1 MNDTELMTIIRKA
14 IEEVTKDEKAA
25 SKCSKCVCDGEVED
39 ISAYSLR
46 EEFNIPNPYNKE
58 EYLRIKAK
66 TDARLGVWRCG
77 PRPLTRTTLRVRA
90 DNAAAM
96 DAVFNDVSEEYL
108 KRNNL
113 KSYTTKCSSKE
124 EYLTRPDLGRVFDD
138 ETMAQIKKDCINDP
152 DVQIVVSDGLSSSA
166 VEANIDAVLPALY
179 NGLKSSGL
187 KVGTPFFV
195 KYGRVGA
202 EDSVA
207 KLLNAKVTVILLGER
222 PGLATSSSLSAYCV
236 YGGYPGI
243 PEANRTVVSNI
254 HKAGTP
260 PVEAGAYIAELCQ
273 LMCSKKASGLDLKAN

>member
-1 MNDTELMTIIRKA
+1 MNDTELMKIIREA
-14 IEEVTKDEKAA
+14 IAQATQGEAA
-25 SKCSKCVCDGEVED
+25 SKCACKCECDGEVDD

-58 EYLRIKAK
+58 EYMRIKAK
-66 TDARLGVWRCG
+66 TDARLGVWRAG

-96 DAVFNDVSEEYL
+96 DAVFNDVHEEYL
-108 KRNNL
+108 ERNNL
-113 KSYTTKCSSKE
+113 KTYQTKCDSKE
-124 EYLTRPDLGRVFDD
+124 TYLTRPDLGRIFDE
-138 ETMAQIKKDCINDP
+138 ETAAQIKKDCINEP

-166 VEANIDAVLPALY
+166 VEANIDAVLPAIY
-179 NGLKSSGL
+179 NGLKATNL

-207 KLLNAKVTVILLGER
+207 SVLGAKVTVILLGER
-222 PGLATSSSLSAYCV
+222 PGLATSSSLSAYIV

-254 HKAGTP
+254 HNAGTP
-260 PVEAGAYIAELCQ
+260 PVEAGAYIAELCKQ
-273 LMCSKKASGLDLKAN
+273 IYDKKASGLDLKA

>member
-1 MNDTELMTIIRKA
+1 MNDTELMKIIREA
-14 IEEVTKDEKAA
+14 IAQATQGEAA
-25 SKCSKCVCDGEVED
+25 SKCACKCECDGEVDD

-58 EYLRIKAK
+58 EYMRLKAK
-66 TDARLGVWRCG
+66 TDARLGVWRAG

-96 DAVFNDVSEEYL
+96 DAVFNDVHEEYL
-108 KRNNL
+108 ERNNL
-113 KSYTTKCSSKE
+113 KTYQTKCDSKE
-124 EYLTRPDLGRVFDD
+124 TYLTRPDLGRIFDE
-138 ETMAQIKKDCINDP
+138 ETAAKIKAECINDP

-166 VEANIDAVLPALY
+166 VEANIDAVLPAIY
-179 NGLKSSGL
+179 NGLKATNL

-207 KLLNAKVTVILLGER
+207 SILNAKVTVILLGER
-222 PGLATSSSLSAYCV
+222 PGLATSSSLSAYIV

-260 PVEAGAYIAELCQ
+260 PVEAGAYIAELCKQ
-273 LMCSKKASGLDLKAN
+273 IFDKKASGLDLKA

>member
-1 MNDTELMTIIRKA
+1 MNDTELMKIIREA
-14 IEEVTKDEKAA
+14 IAQATQGEAA
-25 SKCSKCVCDGEVED
+25 SKCACKCECDGEVDD

-58 EYLRIKAK
+58 EYMRIKAK
-66 TDARLGVWRCG
+66 TDARLGVWRAG

-96 DAVFNDVSEEYL
+96 DAVFNDVHEEYL
-108 KRNNL
+108 ERNNL
-113 KSYTTKCSSKE
+113 KTYQTKCDSKE
-124 EYLTRPDLGRVFDD
+124 TYLTRPDLGRVFDD
-138 ETMAQIKKDCINDP
+138 ETAAKIKAECINDP

-166 VEANIDAVLPALY
+166 VEANIDAVLPAIY
-179 NGLKSSGL
+179 NGLKATNL

-207 KLLNAKVTVILLGER
+207 SILNAKVTVILLGER
-222 PGLATSSSLSAYCV
+222 PGLATSSSLSAYIV

-260 PVEAGAYIAELCQ
+260 PVEAGAYIAELCKQ
-273 LMCSKKASGLDLKAN
+273 IFDKKASGLDLKA

>member
-1 MNDTELMTIIRKA
+1 MNNEELMELVRKA
-14 IEEVTKDEKAA
+14 VSEAVDKNKGG
-25 SKCSKCVCDGEVED
+25 KCCVSDGEVED

-58 EYLRIKAK
+58 EYMRLKAK
-66 TDARLGVWRCG
+66 TDARLGVWRSG

-96 DAVFNDVSEEYL
+96 DAVFNDVGQEYL
-108 KRNNL
+108 DRNNL
-113 KSYTTKCSSKE
+113 KCYSTKCGSKE

-138 ETMAQIKKDCINDP
+138 ETAAQIKKDCINEP
-152 DVQIVVSDGLSSSA
+152 DIQIVVSDGLSSSA
-166 VEANIDAVLPALY
+166 VEANVDTVLPAIL
-179 NGLKSSGL
+179 NGLKTSNA

-195 KYGRVGA
+195 KHGRVGA

-207 KLLNAKVTVILLGER
+207 KILNAKVTVILLGER

-254 HKAGTP
+254 HSHGTP
-260 PVEAGAYIAELCQ
+260 AAEAGAYISELC
-273 LMCSKKASGLDLKAN
+273 LEILKHKASGLDLKNS

>member
-1 MNDTELMTIIRKA
+1 MNDTELMKIIREA
-14 IEEVTKDEKAA
+14 IAQATQGEAA
-25 SKCSKCVCDGEVED
+25 SKCACKCECDGEVDD

-58 EYLRIKAK
+58 EYMRLKAK
-66 TDARLGVWRCG
+66 TDARLGVWRAG

-96 DAVFNDVSEEYL
+96 DAVFNDVHEEYL
-108 KRNNL
+108 ERNNL
-113 KSYTTKCSSKE
+113 KTYQTKCDSKE
-124 EYLTRPDLGRVFDD
+124 TYLTRPDLGRVFDE
-138 ETMAQIKKDCINDP
+138 ETAAQIKKDCIAEP

-166 VEANIDAVLPALY
+166 VEANIDAVLPAIY
-179 NGLKSSGL
+179 NGLKATNL

-207 KLLNAKVTVILLGER
+207 QILGAKVTVILLGER

-260 PVEAGAYIAELCQ
+260 PVEAGAYIAELCKQ
-273 LMCSKKASGLDLKAN
+273 MFDKKASGLDLKA

>member
-1 MNDTELMTIIRKA
+1 MNDTELMKIIREA
-14 IEEVTKDEKAA
+14 IAQATQGEAA
-25 SKCSKCVCDGEVED
+25 SKCACKCECDGEVDD

-46 EEFNIPNPYNKE
+46 EEFNSPNPYNKE
-58 EYLRIKAK
+58 EYMRIKAK
-66 TDARLGVWRCG
+66 TDARLGVWRAG

-96 DAVFNDVSEEYL
+96 DAVFNDVHEEYL
-108 KRNNL
+108 ERNNL
-113 KSYTTKCSSKE
+113 KTYQTKCDSKE
-124 EYLTRPDLGRVFDD
+124 TYLTRPDLGRVFDD
-138 ETMAQIKKDCINDP
+138 ETAAKIKAECISDP

-166 VEANIDAVLPALY
+166 VEANIDAVLPAIY
-179 NGLKSSGL
+179 NGLKATNL

-207 KLLNAKVTVILLGER
+207 KILNAKVTVILLGER

-260 PVEAGAYIAELCQ
+260 PVEAGAYIAELCKQ
-273 LMCSKKASGLDLKAN
+273 MYDKKASGLDLKA

>member
-1 MNDTELMTIIRKA
+1 MNDTELMKIIREA
-14 IEEVTKDEKAA
+14 IAQATTGDKAA
-25 SKCSKCVCDGEVED
+25 SKCVCDGEVED

-46 EEFNIPNPYNKE
+46 DEFNIPNPYNKE
-58 EYLRIKAK
+58 EYMRLKAK

-96 DAVFNDVSEEYL
+96 DAVFNDVHEEYL
-108 KRNNL
+108 ERNNL
-113 KSYTTKCSSKE
+113 KTYTTKCCSKE
-124 EYLTRPDLGRVFDD
+124 EYLTRPDLGRIFDD
-138 ETMAQIKKDCINDP
+138 ETAAQIKKDCINDP

-166 VEANIDAVLPALY
+166 VEANIDAVLPSIY
-179 NGLKSSGL
+179 NGLKSTGL
-187 KVGTPFFV
+187 KIGTPFFV

-202 EDSVA
+202 EDSIA
-207 KLLNAKVTVILLGER
+207 KILNAKVTVILLGER

-273 LMCSKKASGLDLKAN
+273 TMFQKKASGLDLKAE

>member
-1 MNDTELMTIIRKA
+1 MNDTELMKIIREA
-14 IEEVTKDEKAA
+14 IAQATQGEAA
-25 SKCSKCVCDGEVED
+25 SKCACKCECDGEVDD

-58 EYLRIKAK
+58 EYMRIKAK
-66 TDARLGVWRCG
+66 TDARLGVWRAG

-96 DAVFNDVSEEYL
+96 DAVFNDVHEEYL
-108 KRNNL
+108 ERNNL
-113 KSYTTKCSSKE
+113 KTYQTKCDSKE
-124 EYLTRPDLGRVFDD
+124 TYLTRPDLGRVFDD
-138 ETMAQIKKDCINDP
+138 ETAAKIKAECINDP

-166 VEANIDAVLPALY
+166 VEANIDAVLPAIF
-179 NGLKSSGL
+179 NGLKATGL

-207 KLLNAKVTVILLGER
+207 SILNAKVTVILLGER
-222 PGLATSSSLSAYCV
+222 PGLATSSSLSAYIV

-260 PVEAGAYIAELCQ
+260 PVEAGAYIAELCKQ
-273 LMCSKKASGLDLKAN
+273 IFDKKASGLDLKA

>member
-1 MNDTELMTIIRKA
+1 MNDTELMKIIREA
-14 IEEVTKDEKAA
+14 IAQATQGEAA
-25 SKCSKCVCDGEVED
+25 PKCECKCECDGEVDD

-58 EYLRIKAK
+58 EYMRIKAK
-66 TDARLGVWRCG
+66 TDARLGVWRAG

-96 DAVFNDVSEEYL
+96 DAVFNDVHEEYL
-108 KRNNL
+108 ERNNL
-113 KSYTTKCSSKE
+113 KTYQTKCDSKE
-124 EYLTRPDLGRVFDD
+124 TYLTRPDLGRVFDD
-138 ETMAQIKKDCINDP
+138 ETAAKIKAECINDA

-166 VEANIDAVLPALY
+166 VEANIDAVLPAIY
-179 NGLKSSGL
+179 NGLKATNL

-207 KLLNAKVTVILLGER
+207 SVLGAKVTVILLGER
-222 PGLATSSSLSAYCV
+222 PGLATSSSLSAYIV

-260 PVEAGAYIAELCQ
+260 PVEAGAYIAELCKQ
-273 LMCSKKASGLDLKAN
+273 MFDKKASGLDLKA

>member
-1 MNDTELMTIIRKA
+1 MNDTELMKIIREA
-14 IEEVTKDEKAA
+14 IAQATQGEAA
-25 SKCSKCVCDGEVED
+25 SKCACKCECDGEVDD

-58 EYLRIKAK
+58 EYMRIKAK
-66 TDARLGVWRCG
+66 TDARLGVWRAG

-96 DAVFNDVSEEYL
+96 DAVFNDVHEEYL
-108 KRNNL
+108 ERNNL
-113 KSYTTKCSSKE
+113 KTYQTKCDSKGT
-124 EYLTRPDLGRVFDD
+124 YLTRPDLGRVFDD
-138 ETMAQIKKDCINDP
+138 ETAAKIKAECINEP

-166 VEANIDAVLPALY
+166 VEANIDAVLPAIY
-179 NGLKSSGL
+179 NGLKATNL

-207 KLLNAKVTVILLGER
+207 SILNAKVTVILLGER
-222 PGLATSSSLSAYCV
+222 PGLATSSSLSAYIV

-260 PVEAGAYIAELCQ
+260 PVEAGAYIAELCKQ
-273 LMCSKKASGLDLKAN
+273 IFDKKASGLDLKA

>member
-1 MNDTELMTIIRKA
+1 MNDTELMKIIREA
-14 IEEVTKDEKAA
+14 IAQATQGEAA
-25 SKCSKCVCDGEVED
+25 SKCACKCECDGEVDD

-58 EYLRIKAK
+58 EYMRIKAK
-66 TDARLGVWRCG
+66 TDARLGVWRAG

-96 DAVFNDVSEEYL
+96 DAVFNDVHEEYL
-108 KRNNL
+108 ERNNL
-113 KSYTTKCSSKE
+113 KTYQTKCDSKE
-124 EYLTRPDLGRVFDD
+124 TYLTRPDLGRVFDD
-138 ETMAQIKKDCINDP
+138 ETAAKIKAECINDP

-166 VEANIDAVLPALY
+166 VEANIDAVLPAIY
-179 NGLKSSGL
+179 NGLKATNL

-207 KLLNAKVTVILLGER
+207 KILNAKVTVILLGER

-260 PVEAGAYIAELCQ
+260 PVEAGAYIAELCKQ
-273 LMCSKKASGLDLKAN
+273 MYDKKASGLDLKA

>member
-1 MNDTELMTIIRKA
+1 MNDTELMRIIREA
-14 IEEVTKDEKAA
+14 IAQATQGEAA
-25 SKCSKCVCDGEVED
+25 PKCACKCECDGEVED

-58 EYLRIKAK
+58 EYMRLKAK
-66 TDARLGVWRCG
+66 TDARLGVWRAG

-96 DAVFNDVSEEYL
+96 DAVFNDVHEEYL
-108 KRNNL
+108 ERNNL
-113 KSYTTKCSSKE
+113 KTYQTKCDSKE
-124 EYLTRPDLGRVFDD
+124 TYLTRPDLGRVFDD
-138 ETMAQIKKDCINDP
+138 ATAAQIKADCIAEP

-166 VEANIDAVLPALY
+166 VEANIDAVLPAIY
-179 NGLKSSGL
+179 NGLKATGL
-187 KVGTPFFV
+187 KIGTPFFV

-207 KLLNAKVTVILLGER
+207 QILGAKVTVILLGER

-260 PVEAGAYIAELCQ
+260 PVEAGAYIAELCKQ
-273 LMCSKKASGLDLKAN
+273 MYDKKASGLDLKA

>member
-1 MNDTELMTIIRKA
+1 MNDTELMKIIREA
-14 IEEVTKDEKAA
+14 IAQATQGEAA
-25 SKCSKCVCDGEVED
+25 SKCACKCECDGEVDD

-58 EYLRIKAK
+58 EYMRIKAK
-66 TDARLGVWRCG
+66 TDARLGVWRAG

-96 DAVFNDVSEEYL
+96 DAVFNDVHEEYL
-108 KRNNL
+108 ERNNL
-113 KSYTTKCSSKE
+113 KTYQTKCDSKE
-124 EYLTRPDLGRVFDD
+124 TYLTRPDLGRIFDE
-138 ETMAQIKKDCINDP
+138 ETAAKIKAECINDP

-166 VEANIDAVLPALY
+166 VEANIDAVLPAIY
-179 NGLKSSGL
+179 NGLKATNL

-207 KLLNAKVTVILLGER
+207 KILNAKVTVILLGER

-260 PVEAGAYIAELCQ
+260 PVEAGAYIAELCKQ
-273 LMCSKKASGLDLKAN
+273 MYDKKASGLDLKA

>member
-1 MNDTELMTIIRKA
+1 MNDTELMKIIREA
-14 IEEVTKDEKAA
+14 IAQATQGEAA
-25 SKCSKCVCDGEVED
+25 SKCACKCECDGEVDD

-58 EYLRIKAK
+58 EYMRLKAK
-66 TDARLGVWRCG
+66 TDARLGVWRAG

-96 DAVFNDVSEEYL
+96 DAVFNDVHDEYL
-108 KRNNL
+108 ERNNL
-113 KSYTTKCSSKE
+113 KTYQTKCDSKE
-124 EYLTRPDLGRVFDD
+124 TYLTRPDLGRIFDE
-138 ETMAQIKKDCINDP
+138 ETAAKIKAECINDP

-166 VEANIDAVLPALY
+166 VEANIDAVLPAIY
-179 NGLKSSGL
+179 NGLKATNL

-207 KLLNAKVTVILLGER
+207 KILNAKVTVILLGER

-260 PVEAGAYIAELCQ
+260 PVEAGAYIAELCKQ
-273 LMCSKKASGLDLKAN
+273 MYDKKASGLDLKA

>member
-1 MNDTELMTIIRKA
+1 MNDTELMRIIREA
-14 IEEVTKDEKAA
+14 IAQATQGEAA
-25 SKCSKCVCDGEVED
+25 PKCACKCECDGEVED

-58 EYLRIKAK
+58 EYMRIKAK
-66 TDARLGVWRCG
+66 TDARLGVWRAG

-96 DAVFNDVSEEYL
+96 DAVFNDVHEEYL
-108 KRNNL
+108 ERNNL
-113 KSYTTKCSSKE
+113 KTYQTKCDSKE
-124 EYLTRPDLGRVFDD
+124 TYLTRPDLGRVFDD
-138 ETMAQIKKDCINDP
+138 ATAAQIKADCIAEP

-166 VEANIDAVLPALY
+166 VEANIDAVLPAIY
-179 NGLKSSGL
+179 NGLKSTGL

-207 KLLNAKVTVILLGER
+207 QILGAKVTVILLGER

-260 PVEAGAYIAELCQ
+260 PVEAGAYIAELCKQ
-273 LMCSKKASGLDLKAN
+273 MYDKKASGLDLKA

>member
-1 MNDTELMTIIRKA
+1 MNDTELMKIIREA
-14 IEEVTKDEKAA
+14 IAQATQGEAA
-25 SKCSKCVCDGEVED
+25 SKCACKCECDGEVDD

-58 EYLRIKAK
+58 EYMRIKAK
-66 TDARLGVWRCG
+66 TDARLGVWRAG

-96 DAVFNDVSEEYL
+96 DAVFNDVHEEYL
-108 KRNNL
+108 ERNNL
-113 KSYTTKCSSKE
+113 KTYQTKCDSKE
-124 EYLTRPDLGRVFDD
+124 TYLTRPDLGRVFDD
-138 ETMAQIKKDCINDP
+138 ETAAKIKAECINDA

-166 VEANIDAVLPALY
+166 VEANIDAVLPAIY
-179 NGLKSSGL
+179 NGLKATNL

-207 KLLNAKVTVILLGER
+207 SILNAKVTVILLGER
-222 PGLATSSSLSAYCV
+222 PGLATSSSLSAYIV

-260 PVEAGAYIAELCQ
+260 LVEAGAYIAELCKQ
-273 LMCSKKASGLDLKAN
+273 IFDKKASGLDLKA

>member
-1 MNDTELMTIIRKA
+1 MNDTELMKIIREA
-14 IEEVTKDEKAA
+14 IAQATQGEAA
-25 SKCSKCVCDGEVED
+25 SKCACKCECDGEVDD

-58 EYLRIKAK
+58 EYMRIKAK
-66 TDARLGVWRCG
+66 TDARLGVWRAG

-96 DAVFNDVSEEYL
+96 DAVFNDVHEEYL
-108 KRNNL
+108 ERNNL
-113 KSYTTKCSSKE
+113 KTYQTKCDSKE
-124 EYLTRPDLGRVFDD
+124 TYLTRPDLGRVFDD
-138 ETMAQIKKDCINDP
+138 ETAAKIKAECINDP

-166 VEANIDAVLPALY
+166 VEANIDAVLPAIY
-179 NGLKSSGL
+179 NGLKATNL

-207 KLLNAKVTVILLGER
+207 KILNAKVTVILLGER
-222 PGLATSSSLSAYCV
+222 PGLATSSSLSAYIV

-260 PVEAGAYIAELCQ
+260 PVEAGAYIAELCKQ
-273 LMCSKKASGLDLKAN
+273 IFDKKASGLDLKA

>member
-1 MNDTELMTIIRKA
+1 MNDTELMKIIREA
-14 IEEVTKDEKAA
+14 IAQATQGEAA
-25 SKCSKCVCDGEVED
+25 SKCACKCECDGEVDD

-58 EYLRIKAK
+58 EYMRLKAK
-66 TDARLGVWRCG
+66 TDARLGVWRAG

-96 DAVFNDVSEEYL
+96 DAVFNDVHEEYL
-108 KRNNL
+108 ERNNL
-113 KSYTTKCSSKE
+113 KTYQTKCDSKE
-124 EYLTRPDLGRVFDD
+124 TYLTRPDLGRIFDE
-138 ETMAQIKKDCINDP
+138 ETAAKIKAECINDP

-166 VEANIDAVLPALY
+166 VEANIDAVLPAIF
-179 NGLKSSGL
+179 NGLKATGL

-207 KLLNAKVTVILLGER
+207 SILGAKVTVILLGER
-222 PGLATSSSLSAYCV
+222 PGLATSSSLSAYIV

-260 PVEAGAYIAELCQ
+260 PVEAGAYIAELCKQ
-273 LMCSKKASGLDLKAN
+273 IFDKKASGLDLKA

>member
-1 MNDTELMTIIRKA
+1 MNDTELMKIIREA
-14 IEEVTKDEKAA
+14 IAQATQGEAA
-25 SKCSKCVCDGEVED
+25 PKCACKCECDGEVDD

-58 EYLRIKAK
+58 EYMRIKAK
-66 TDARLGVWRCG
+66 TDARLGVWRAG

-96 DAVFNDVSEEYL
+96 DAVFNDVHEEYL
-108 KRNNL
+108 ERNNL
-113 KSYTTKCSSKE
+113 KTYQTKCDSKE
-124 EYLTRPDLGRVFDD
+124 TYLTRPDLGRVFDE
-138 ETMAQIKKDCINDP
+138 ETAAQIKKDCISEP

-166 VEANIDAVLPALY
+166 VEANIDAVLPAIF
-179 NGLKSSGL
+179 NGLKATGL

-207 KLLNAKVTVILLGER
+207 QILGAKVTVILLGER

-260 PVEAGAYIAELCQ
+260 PVEAGAYIAELCKQ
-273 LMCSKKASGLDLKAN
+273 IFDKKASGLDLKA

>member
-1 MNDTELMTIIRKA
+1 MNDTELMKIIREA
-14 IEEVTKDEKAA
+14 IAQATQGEAA
-25 SKCSKCVCDGEVED
+25 SKCACKCECDGEVDD

-58 EYLRIKAK
+58 EYMRIKAK
-66 TDARLGVWRCG
+66 TDARLGVWRAG

-96 DAVFNDVSEEYL
+96 DAVFNDVHEEYL
-108 KRNNL
+108 ERNNL
-113 KSYTTKCSSKE
+113 KTYQTKCDSKE
-124 EYLTRPDLGRVFDD
+124 TYLTRPDLGRVFDD
-138 ETMAQIKKDCINDP
+138 ETAAKIKAECINDP

-166 VEANIDAVLPALY
+166 VEANIDAVLPAIY
-179 NGLKSSGL
+179 NGLKATNL

-207 KLLNAKVTVILLGER
+207 KILNAKVTVILLGER

-254 HKAGTP
+254 HTAGTP
-260 PVEAGAYIAELCQ
+260 PVEAGAYIAELCKQ
-273 LMCSKKASGLDLKAN
+273 MYDKKASGLDLKS

>member
-1 MNDTELMTIIRKA
+1 MNDTELMKIIREA
-14 IEEVTKDEKAA
+14 IAQATQGEAA
-25 SKCSKCVCDGEVED
+25 SKCACKCECDGEVDD

-58 EYLRIKAK
+58 EYMRIKAK
-66 TDARLGVWRCG
+66 TDARLGVWRAG

-96 DAVFNDVSEEYL
+96 DAVFNDVHEEYL
-108 KRNNL
+108 ERNNL
-113 KSYTTKCSSKE
+113 KTYQTKCDSKE
-124 EYLTRPDLGRVFDD
+124 TYLTRPDLGRVFDD
-138 ETMAQIKKDCINDP
+138 ETAAKIKAECINEP

-166 VEANIDAVLPALY
+166 VEANIDAVLPAIY
-179 NGLKSSGL
+179 NGLKATNL

-207 KLLNAKVTVILLGER
+207 SILNAKVTVILLGER
-222 PGLATSSSLSAYCV
+222 PGLATSSSLSAYIV

-260 PVEAGAYIAELCQ
+260 PVEAGAYIAELCKQ
-273 LMCSKKASGLDLKAN
+273 MYDKKASGLDLKA

>member
-1 MNDTELMTIIRKA
+1 MNDTELMRIIREA
-14 IEEVTKDEKAA
+14 IAQATQGEAA
-25 SKCSKCVCDGEVED
+25 PKCACKCECDGEVED

-58 EYLRIKAK
+58 EYMRIKAK
-66 TDARLGVWRCG
+66 TDARLGVWRAG

-96 DAVFNDVSEEYL
+96 DAVFNDVHEEYL
-108 KRNNL
+108 ERNNL
-113 KSYTTKCSSKE
+113 KTYQTKCDSKE
-124 EYLTRPDLGRVFDD
+124 TYLTRPDLGRVFDD
-138 ETMAQIKKDCINDP
+138 ATAAQIKADCIAEP

-166 VEANIDAVLPALY
+166 VEANIDAVLPAIY
-179 NGLKSSGL
+179 NGLKATGL

-207 KLLNAKVTVILLGER
+207 QILGAKVTVILLGER

-260 PVEAGAYIAELCQ
+260 PVEAGAYIAELCKQ
-273 LMCSKKASGLDLKAN
+273 MYDKKASGLDLKA

>member
-1 MNDTELMTIIRKA
+1 MNDTELMKIIREA
-14 IEEVTKDEKAA
+14 IAQATQGEAA
-25 SKCSKCVCDGEVED
+25 SKCACKCECDGEVDD

-58 EYLRIKAK
+58 EYMRIKAK
-66 TDARLGVWRCG
+66 TDARLGVWRAG

-96 DAVFNDVSEEYL
+96 DAVFNDVHEEYL
-108 KRNNL
+108 ERNNL
-113 KSYTTKCSSKE
+113 KTYQTKCDSKE
-124 EYLTRPDLGRVFDD
+124 TYLTRPDLGRVFDD
-138 ETMAQIKKDCINDP
+138 ETAAKIKAECINDP

-166 VEANIDAVLPALY
+166 VEANIDAVLPAIY
-179 NGLKSSGL
+179 NGLKATNL

-207 KLLNAKVTVILLGER
+207 QILNAKVTVILLGER
-222 PGLATSSSLSAYCV
+222 PGLATSSSLSAYIV

-260 PVEAGAYIAELCQ
+260 PVEAGAYIAELCKQ
-273 LMCSKKASGLDLKAN
+273 IFDKKASGLDLKA

>member
-1 MNDTELMTIIRKA
+1 MNDTELMKIIREA
-14 IEEVTKDEKAA
+14 IAQATQGEAA
-25 SKCSKCVCDGEVED
+25 SKCACKCECDGEVDD

-58 EYLRIKAK
+58 EYMRIKAK
-66 TDARLGVWRCG
+66 TDARLGVWRAG

-96 DAVFNDVSEEYL
+96 DAVFNDVHEEYL
-108 KRNNL
+108 ERNNL
-113 KSYTTKCSSKE
+113 KTYQTKCDSKE
-124 EYLTRPDLGRVFDD
+124 TYLTRPDLGRIFDE
-138 ETMAQIKKDCINDP
+138 ETAAKIKAECLNDP

-166 VEANIDAVLPALY
+166 VEANIDAVLPAIY
-179 NGLKSSGL
+179 NGLKATGL

-207 KLLNAKVTVILLGER
+207 KILGAKVTVILLGER

-260 PVEAGAYIAELCQ
+260 PVEAGAYIAELCKQ
-273 LMCSKKASGLDLKAN
+273 MYDKKASGLDLKA

>member
-1 MNDTELMTIIRKA
+1 MNDTELMKIIREA
-14 IEEVTKDEKAA
+14 IAQATQGEAA
-25 SKCSKCVCDGEVED
+25 SKCACKCECDGEVDD

-58 EYLRIKAK
+58 EYMRLKAK
-66 TDARLGVWRCG
+66 TDARLGVWRAG

-96 DAVFNDVSEEYL
+96 DAVFNDVHEEYL
-108 KRNNL
+108 ERNNL
-113 KSYTTKCSSKE
+113 KTYQTKCDSKE
-124 EYLTRPDLGRVFDD
+124 TYLTRPDLGRVFDD
-138 ETMAQIKKDCINDP
+138 ETAAKIKAECINDA

-166 VEANIDAVLPALY
+166 VEANIDAVLPAIY
-179 NGLKSSGL
+179 NGLKATNL

-207 KLLNAKVTVILLGER
+207 SVLGAKVTVILLGER
-222 PGLATSSSLSAYCV
+222 PGLATSSSLSAYIV

-260 PVEAGAYIAELCQ
+260 PVEAGAYIAELCKQ
-273 LMCSKKASGLDLKAN
+273 IYDKKASGLDLKA

>member
-1 MNDTELMTIIRKA
+1 MNDTELMKIIREA
-14 IEEVTKDEKAA
+14 IAQATQGEAA
-25 SKCSKCVCDGEVED
+25 SKCACKCECDGEVDD

-58 EYLRIKAK
+58 EYMRIKAK
-66 TDARLGVWRCG
+66 TDARLGVWRAG

-96 DAVFNDVSEEYL
+96 DAVFNDVHEEYL
-108 KRNNL
+108 ERNNL
-113 KSYTTKCSSKE
+113 KTYQTKCDSKE
-124 EYLTRPDLGRVFDD
+124 TYLTRPDLGRIFDD
-138 ETMAQIKKDCINDP
+138 ETAAKIKAECINDP

-166 VEANIDAVLPALY
+166 VEANIDAVLPAIY
-179 NGLKSSGL
+179 NGLKATNL

-207 KLLNAKVTVILLGER
+207 QILNAKVTVILLGER

-260 PVEAGAYIAELCQ
+260 PVEAGAYIAELCKQ
-273 LMCSKKASGLDLKAN
+273 MYDKKASGLDLKA

>member
-1 MNDTELMTIIRKA
+1 MNDTELMKIIREA
-14 IEEVTKDEKAA
+14 IAQATQGEAA
-25 SKCSKCVCDGEVED
+25 PKCECKCECDGEVDD

-58 EYLRIKAK
+58 EYMRIKAK
-66 TDARLGVWRCG
+66 TDARLGVWRAG

-96 DAVFNDVSEEYL
+96 DAVFNDVHEEYL
-108 KRNNL
+108 ERNNL
-113 KSYTTKCSSKE
+113 KTYQTKCDSKE
-124 EYLTRPDLGRVFDD
+124 TYLTRPDLGRIFDE
-138 ETMAQIKKDCINDP
+138 ETAAKIKAECANDP

-166 VEANIDAVLPALY
+166 VEANIDAVLPAIF
-179 NGLKSSGL
+179 NGLKATGL

-207 KLLNAKVTVILLGER
+207 SILNAKVTVILLGER
-222 PGLATSSSLSAYCV
+222 PGLATSSSLSAYIV

-260 PVEAGAYIAELCQ
+260 PVEAGAYIAELCKQ
-273 LMCSKKASGLDLKAN
+273 IFDKKASGLDLKA

>member
-1 MNDTELMTIIRKA
+1 MNDTELMKIIREA
-14 IEEVTKDEKAA
+14 IAQATQGEAA
-25 SKCSKCVCDGEVED
+25 PKCECKCECDGEVDD

-58 EYLRIKAK
+58 EYMRIKAK
-66 TDARLGVWRCG
+66 TDARLGVWRAG

-96 DAVFNDVSEEYL
+96 DAVFNDVHEEYL
-108 KRNNL
+108 ERNNL
-113 KSYTTKCSSKE
+113 KTYQTKCDSKE
-124 EYLTRPDLGRVFDD
+124 TYLTRPDLGRIFDE
-138 ETMAQIKKDCINDP
+138 ETAAKIKAECINEP

-166 VEANIDAVLPALY
+166 VEANIDAVLPAIY
-179 NGLKSSGL
+179 NGLKATNL

-207 KLLNAKVTVILLGER
+207 SILNAKVTVILLGER
-222 PGLATSSSLSAYCV
+222 PGLATSSSLSAYIV

-260 PVEAGAYIAELCQ
+260 PVEAGAYIAELCKQ
-273 LMCSKKASGLDLKAN
+273 IFDKKASGLDLKA

>member
-1 MNDTELMTIIRKA
+1 MNDTELMKIIREA
-14 IEEVTKDEKAA
+14 IAQATQGEAA
-25 SKCSKCVCDGEVED
+25 SKCACKCECDGEVDD

-58 EYLRIKAK
+58 EYMRLKAK
-66 TDARLGVWRCG
+66 TDARLGVWRAG

-96 DAVFNDVSEEYL
+96 DAVFNDVHEEYL
-108 KRNNL
+108 ERNNL
-113 KSYTTKCSSKE
+113 KTYQTKCDSKE
-124 EYLTRPDLGRVFDD
+124 TYLTRPDLGRVFDD
-138 ETMAQIKKDCINDP
+138 ETAAKIKAECINDP

-166 VEANIDAVLPALY
+166 VEANIDAVLPAIY
-179 NGLKSSGL
+179 NGLKATNL

-207 KLLNAKVTVILLGER
+207 SVLGAKVTVILLGER
-222 PGLATSSSLSAYCV
+222 PGLATSSSLSAYIV

-260 PVEAGAYIAELCQ
+260 PVEAGAYIAELCKQ
-273 LMCSKKASGLDLKAN
+273 MYDKKASGLDLKA

>member
-1 MNDTELMTIIRKA
+1 MNDTELMKIIREA
-14 IEEVTKDEKAA
+14 IAQATQGEAA
-25 SKCSKCVCDGEVED
+25 SKCACKCECDGEVDD

-58 EYLRIKAK
+58 EYMRIKAK
-66 TDARLGVWRCG
+66 TDARLGVWRAG

-96 DAVFNDVSEEYL
+96 DAVFNDVHEEYL
-108 KRNNL
+108 ERNNL
-113 KSYTTKCSSKE
+113 KTYQTKCDSKE
-124 EYLTRPDLGRVFDD
+124 TYLTRPDLGRVFDD
-138 ETMAQIKKDCINDP
+138 ETAAKIKAECINDP

-166 VEANIDAVLPALY
+166 VEANIDAVLPAIF
-179 NGLKSSGL
+179 NGLKATGL

-207 KLLNAKVTVILLGER
+207 SVLNAKVTVILLGER
-222 PGLATSSSLSAYCV
+222 PGLATSSSLSAYIV

-260 PVEAGAYIAELCQ
+260 PVEAGAYIAELCKQ
-273 LMCSKKASGLDLKAN
+273 IFDKKASGLDLKA

>member
-1 MNDTELMTIIRKA
+1 MNDTELMKIIREA
-14 IEEVTKDEKAA
+14 IAQATQGEAA
-25 SKCSKCVCDGEVED
+25 SKCACKCECDGEVDD

-58 EYLRIKAK
+58 EYMRIKAK
-66 TDARLGVWRCG
+66 TDARLGVWRAG

-96 DAVFNDVSEEYL
+96 DAVFNDVHEEYL
-108 KRNNL
+108 ERNNL
-113 KSYTTKCSSKE
+113 KTYQTKCDSKE
-124 EYLTRPDLGRVFDD
+124 TYLTRPDLGRVFDD
-138 ETMAQIKKDCINDP
+138 ETAAKIKAECINDA

-166 VEANIDAVLPALY
+166 VEANIDAVLPAIF
-179 NGLKSSGL
+179 NGLKATGL

-207 KLLNAKVTVILLGER
+207 SILNAKVTVILLGER
-222 PGLATSSSLSAYCV
+222 PGLATSSSLSAYIV

-260 PVEAGAYIAELCQ
+260 PVEAGAYIAELCKQ
-273 LMCSKKASGLDLKAN
+273 IFDKKASGLDLKA

>member
-1 MNDTELMTIIRKA
+1 MNDTELMKIIREA
-14 IEEVTKDEKAA
+14 IAQATQGEAA
-25 SKCSKCVCDGEVED
+25 SKCACKCECDGEVDD

-58 EYLRIKAK
+58 EYMRIKAK
-66 TDARLGVWRCG
+66 TDARLGVWRAG

-96 DAVFNDVSEEYL
+96 DAVFNDVHEEYL
-108 KRNNL
+108 ERNNL
-113 KSYTTKCSSKE
+113 KTYQTKCDSKE
-124 EYLTRPDLGRVFDD
+124 TYLTRPDLGRVFDD
-138 ETMAQIKKDCINDP
+138 ETAAKIKAECINEP

-166 VEANIDAVLPALY
+166 VEANIDAVLPAIY
-179 NGLKSSGL
+179 NGLKATNL

-207 KLLNAKVTVILLGER
+207 KILNAKVTVILLGER
-222 PGLATSSSLSAYCV
+222 PGLATSSSLSAYIV

-260 PVEAGAYIAELCQ
+260 PVEAGAYIAELCKQ
-273 LMCSKKASGLDLKAN
+273 IFDKKASGLDLKA

>member
-1 MNDTELMTIIRKA
+1 MNDTELMRIIREA
-14 IEEVTKDEKAA
+14 IANATKEDAA
-25 SKCSKCVCDGEVED
+25 PKCVCDGEVED

-46 EEFNIPNPYNKE
+46 DEFNIPNPYNKE

-77 PRPLTRTTLRVRA
+77 PRPLTKTTLRVRA

-96 DAVFNDVSEEYL
+96 DAVFNDVHQEYL
-108 KRNNL
+108 DRNNL
-113 KSYTTKCSSKE
+113 KTYQTKCDSKE
-124 EYLTRPDLGRVFDD
+124 TYLTRPDLGRIFDD
-138 ETMAQIKKDCINDP
+138 ETMAQIKKDCIDAP

-166 VEANIDAVLPALY
+166 VEANIDAVLPAIY
-179 NGLKSSGL
+179 NGLKATGL

-202 EDSVA
+202 EDSIA

-260 PVEAGAYIAELCQ
+260 PVEAGAYIAELCKT
-273 LMCSKKASGLDLKAN
+273 MFDKKASGLDLKA

>member
-1 MNDTELMTIIRKA
+1 MNDTELMRIIREA
-14 IEEVTKDEKAA
+14 IAQATQGEAA
-25 SKCSKCVCDGEVED
+25 SKCACKCECDGEVDD

-58 EYLRIKAK
+58 EYMRIKAK
-66 TDARLGVWRCG
+66 TDARLGVWRAG

-96 DAVFNDVSEEYL
+96 DAVFNDVHEEYL
-108 KRNNL
+108 ERNNL
-113 KSYTTKCSSKE
+113 KTYQTKCDSKE
-124 EYLTRPDLGRVFDD
+124 TYLTRPDLGRVFDD
-138 ETMAQIKKDCINDP
+138 ETAAKIKAECINEP

-166 VEANIDAVLPALY
+166 VEANIDAVLPAIY
-179 NGLKSSGL
+179 NGLKATNL

-207 KLLNAKVTVILLGER
+207 SILGAKVTVILLGER
-222 PGLATSSSLSAYCV
+222 PGLATSSSLSAYIV

-260 PVEAGAYIAELCQ
+260 PVEAGAYIAELCKQ
-273 LMCSKKASGLDLKAN
+273 MYDKKASGLDLKA